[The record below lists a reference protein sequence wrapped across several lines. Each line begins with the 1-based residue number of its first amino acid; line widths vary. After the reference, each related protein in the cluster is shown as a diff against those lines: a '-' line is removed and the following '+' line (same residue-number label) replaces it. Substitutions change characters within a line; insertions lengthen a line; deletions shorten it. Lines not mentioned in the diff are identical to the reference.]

1 MHDHGSALFCLFS
14 DWLHHLSCARWRE
27 ILGIHRLDRGDLL
40 SDPGLSRFAG
50 VRDAAVGRFD
60 PYSVF
65 SSPMGPAQADRALDD
80 PNLVV
85 RVGYWRSCLLSALP
99 MVPSTRSLNAA
110 ASAVLSRLP
119 RYSEFRRCS
128 GHAHTTAM
136 TGKSLRRQN
145 LALNGDLMFDQ
156 SDVPPRM
163 KENLW

>member
-1 MHDHGSALFCLFS
+1 
-14 DWLHHLSCARWRE
+14 
-27 ILGIHRLDRGDLL
+27 
-40 SDPGLSRFAG
+40 
-50 VRDAAVGRFD
+50 
-60 PYSVF
+60 
-65 SSPMGPAQADRALDD
+65 MGPAQADRALDD

-128 GHAHTTAM
+128 GRAHTTAM